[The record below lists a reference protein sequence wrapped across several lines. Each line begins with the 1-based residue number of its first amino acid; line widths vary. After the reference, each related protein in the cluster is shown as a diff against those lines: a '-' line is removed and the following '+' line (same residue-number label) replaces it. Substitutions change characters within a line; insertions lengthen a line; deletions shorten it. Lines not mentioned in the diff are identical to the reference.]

1 MGSSVLEAE
10 VQERVEKAFCANKD
24 KEINT
29 HKNAHDGNSGEKHKS
44 RPWLVDSVS
53 EVQIS
58 VCSPDSHSSC
68 DAFCLILVFPG
79 ANSLY
84 FVSLF
89 SMSRLRYSGRSYLGP

>member
-10 VQERVEKAFCANKD
+10 VQERVEKAFYANKD

-29 HKNAHDGNSGEKHKS
+29 HKNTHDGRSREKHKS

-53 EVQIS
+53 KGHVS
-58 VCSPDSHSSC
+58 VCSPGSHSSC
-68 DAFCLILVFPG
+68 DAFCLILVFSD